1 MVRAVFA
8 APVFRGAHKA
18 EGPVLRVAPFG
29 WTFLSK
35 RLLRACAL
43 RFFFDGCRL
52 AQSPLSARK
61 KIDRSS
67 ARRGTT
73 VRALRTR
80 IDRAPQPHQCAFALS
95 AASASRLLRKRLIVA
110 LHHSGCGSKGGV
122 RAAGR
127 SSSAV
132 P

>member
-35 RLLRACAL
+35 RLLRAFAF

-52 AQSPLSARK
+52 AHALLSERK
-61 KIDRSS
+61 KMDRSS
-67 ARRGTT
+67 ARRDRGPM
-73 VRALRTR
+73 RCAYASIAHRSRINAIARRPQKALL
-80 IDRAPQPHQCAFALS
+80 ICC
-95 AASASRLLRKRLIVA
+95 ASA
-110 LHHSGCGSKGGV
+110 
-122 RAAGR
+122 
-127 SSSAV
+127 
-132 P
+132 